1 MITLYTTT
9 SKDNELDKTL
19 TNPVNVESGKIRDSE
34 LDVLRPQFLIKT
46 SELQGNYLYIS
57 ELNRYYFI
65 DSTTQIDN
73 VHTQVNCRCDVLMSW
88 KPDILN
94 ATALCISRTN
104 GDRYYPSFETNC
116 KRSIQRLTFQN
127 TGFNTDGVYTLTT
140 VLVEE

>member
-9 SKDNELDKTL
+9 SKDNELNKTL

-34 LDVLRPQFLIKT
+34 LNVMHPQLLIKT

-73 VHTQVNCRCDVLMSW
+73 IHTQVNCRCDVLMSW
-88 KPDILN
+88 KTDILN
-94 ATALCISRTN
+94 ANVLCTRRTN
-104 GDRYYPSFETNC
+104 GNRYYPTFEVDC
-116 KRSIQRLTFQN
+116 KKGITKYTFQN
-127 TGFNTDGVYTLTT
+127 TGFNTTGVYTLTT